1 MAHTRLEPHDKNQ
14 LELKLAYVL
23 DPERRKQRYRVET
36 YLFLPVTLGLN
47 STTYTA
53 ERFFE
58 QTLAFVRLK
67 TPTVSL
73 ASLTRKKDVQEFFAP
88 TKRLLRDMLAG
99 KVKDEPQAQIQLK
112 LIGCVFRSAVRDEL
126 RHVLKRFDR
135 IVPNGETDAAGRA
148 QVADL
153 FGRFGDDLASA
164 LGRIRVLGRDC
175 EHAAMPRTV
184 RHVWYAVDE
193 YSAMVAEAAVT
204 RLVAAADMHLEGV
217 AADDP
222 LVKARQKLADAAL
235 AAYDYRRSRGYPSF
249 VEPGATNEHLPFR
262 QRLLKRLV
270 TSVLYLD
277 THAGAPGSFLQDLVG
292 MVAAAAAMLFAVLVG
307 IWAQRRWDIFSGAF
321 VAAAVVSYTVKDRIK
336 EWGKRYVGSTVRRF
350 AGLPT
355 RVVRVCE
362 SGGQKVIG
370 ELRETFCIVD
380 PEGLDDEITTLR
392 HIDHPTDVAEAGRPE
407 VVVSYVK
414 EVTLSSKG
422 LRAQLPAVQGLNDII
437 RFNVNE
443 LRHRMDDPYEE
454 YPHVHP
460 ETRELT
466 SARCMRVYHLNLV
479 LRITSGT
486 GKGKRVETER
496 VRVVVNQ
503 ERILRVEQ
511 VTPAVPGAA
520 TDPLT
525 GRPSPSGSVARTVV
539 LDDDDD
545 NDDLDDEEPAARA
558 EFGATPA

>member
-1 MAHTRLEPHDKNQ
+1 MADTRLEPHDKNQ

-73 ASLTRKKDVQEFFAP
+73 ASLTRKKDVTEFFAP
-88 TKRLLRDMLAG
+88 AKRLLRDMLAG
-99 KVKDEPQAQIQLK
+99 KTKQEAQSQNQLK

-126 RHVLKRFDR
+126 RHVLDRFRR
-135 IVPNGETDAAGRA
+135 IVPNGSTDAAARA

-153 FGRFGDDLASA
+153 FGRFCDDLQSA
-164 LGRIRVLGRDC
+164 LGRIRTLGRDC
-175 EHAAMPRTV
+175 EHAAMPRPV

-193 YSAMVAEAAVT
+193 YTALVAEAAVT
-204 RLVAAADMHLEGV
+204 RLVTAADPYLV
-217 AADDP
+217 DVDKKDP
-222 LVKARQKLADAAL
+222 LVKARAKLADAAL
-235 AAYDYRRSRGYPSF
+235 GCYDYRRTRGYHSF

-277 THAGAPGSFLQDLVG
+277 TYAGAPGTLLQDTVG
-292 MVAAAAAMLFAVLVG
+292 MIAAAIAMLFAVVAG
-307 IWAQRRWDIFSGAF
+307 MWAQRRWDVFSGAF
-321 VAAAVVSYTVKDRIK
+321 VAAMVVSYIVKDRIK
-336 EWGKRYVGSTVRRF
+336 EWGKRYLGPKIRGL
-350 AGLPT
+350 AGMPT
-355 RVVRVCE
+355 RVVRVRE
-362 SGGQKVIG
+362 SDGRKVIG
-370 ELRETFCIVD
+370 ELKETFCIVD
-380 PEGLDDEITTLR
+380 PEELDEEITTLR
-392 HIDHPTDVAEAGRPE
+392 HIDHPTGVAEAGRPE

-422 LRAQLPAVQGLNDII
+422 LRNQLPAVQGLNDII

-443 LRHRMDDPYEE
+443 LRHRMDDPYED

-466 SARCMRVYHLNLV
+466 NARCMRVYHLNLV
-479 LRITSGT
+479 LRITSGH
-486 GKGKRVETER
+486 GKSKHVETER

-511 VTPAVPGAA
+511 VTPAVPGVAA
-520 TDPLT
+520 DPLT
-525 GRPSPSGSVARTVV
+525 GRPAPSGGVARVV
-539 LDDDDD
+539 AVGTES
-545 NDDLDDEEPAARA
+545 DEEDDSLAAL
-558 EFGATPA
+558 GATPA